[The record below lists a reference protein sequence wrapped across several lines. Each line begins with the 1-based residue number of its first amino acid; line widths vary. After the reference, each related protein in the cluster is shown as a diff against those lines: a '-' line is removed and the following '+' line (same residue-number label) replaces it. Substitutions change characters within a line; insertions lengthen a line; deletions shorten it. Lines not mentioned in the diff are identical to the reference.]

1 LKFLLLFIASSLI
14 QAFDEKLPPEGPFPI
29 TPKVF
34 HHPEKV
40 LFNTRPYNMDLFV
53 DFDEEEI
60 ESASVFIKTNAMESY
75 IEFRM
80 NTYRARYR
88 HAFNPLLTPATTI
101 EYFFVVILK
110 DDSIYAAPLD
120 KDGYII
126 IVKHILEDPAE
137 YFKRK
142 LAQRR

>member
-1 LKFLLLFIASSLI
+1 
-14 QAFDEKLPPEGPFPI
+14 
-29 TPKVF
+29 
-34 HHPEKV
+34 
-40 LFNTRPYNMDLFV
+40 MDLFV
-53 DFDEEEI
+53 DFDKNEI
-60 ESASVFIKTNAMESY
+60 ESASVFIKTDVMENY
-75 IEFRM
+75 MEFPLK
-80 NTYRARYR
+80 TVRARYR
-88 HAFNPLLTPATTI
+88 HHFNPLLTPAIEI

-126 IVKHILEDPAE
+126 LVKRTLENPAE

>member
-1 LKFLLLFIASSLI
+1 LKFFILLFVSSLI
-14 QAFDEKLPPEGPFPI
+14 QASDTKLPPEGPFPT

-40 LFNTRPYNMDLFV
+40 LFNTRPFNLDLFV
-53 DFDEEEI
+53 DFDENEI
-60 ESASVFIKTNAMESY
+60 ESVSVFIKTDEMVNF
-75 IEFRM
+75 IEFQLI
-80 NTYRARYR
+80 TVRARYR
-88 HAFNPLLTPATTI
+88 HFFNPLLTPAKTI
-101 EYFFVVILK
+101 EYFFVVTLK

-126 IVKHILEDPAE
+126 LVKRTLENPAE

-142 LAQRR
+142 LAHRR